1 MKMMRLALVSCGLV
15 IGGLVS
21 GVTAQACYDVVYGP
35 LCMGDD
41 DELCISECASP
52 YNPKI
57 CSKYTRE
64 VTERMPES
72 HCNDPGSTY
81 VNCTDVTSDTSPCY
95 VYYKCQI
102 GYIQCIWNPSYRHCV
117 RNEGAGTFTDRGIVL
132 ANVSDDCPV

>member
-72 HCNDPGSTY
+72 QVTPEEIRSYLLERLAKFKVPKRIDFHESLPREDSGKIFKRQLRDPFWQ
-81 VNCTDVTSDTSPCY
+81 N
-95 VYYKCQI
+95 
-102 GYIQCIWNPSYRHCV
+102 
-117 RNEGAGTFTDRGIVL
+117 AGRKI
-132 ANVSDDCPV
+132 